1 MLGWGGLP
9 LCKRI
14 CKTFCMIRATANADG
29 PLFTINASVSGA
41 VVSLDN
47 WAFINL
53 AKGDP
58 SRRQRFL
65 SAIHSG
71 VDLLFSV
78 TNAAELSG
86 PQGRSANLVRAFLD
100 EIGPRWFPA
109 KHDVTE
115 VIKLEIEGKAPDAV
129 CIDDGFLKSYVAD
142 RLRPYAPG
150 CGSVID
156 LSDGFFCLGPL
167 LDRVGPQRE
176 SIYESSASFDEL
188 LKNKMSAV
196 RALSKRDPLLL
207 DKKFPRIPFNSAR
220 PACFVYFNLLRIMT
234 VDASSLKNG
243 DGMDFCHTV
252 MATAFASFATL
263 DKQWKRRV
271 ESLPKPNQLARIY
284 GPSELDQLVTDMELS
299 LVHRAAS

>member
-1 MLGWGGLP
+1 
-9 LCKRI
+9 
-14 CKTFCMIRATANADG
+14 MIRATANADG
-29 PLFTINASVSGA
+29 PLFTINASVSGGG
-41 VVSLDN
+41 VSLDN

-71 VDLLFSV
+71 IEVLFSV

-86 PQGRSANLVRAFLD
+86 PQGRSADVVRAFLD
-100 EIGPRWFPA
+100 EIGPHWFPA

-115 VIKLEIEGKAPDAV
+115 VIKLEMEGKSPDAV
-129 CIDDGFLKSYVAD
+129 CIDGDFLKSYVAD
-142 RLRPYAPG
+142 RLRPYTPG
-150 CGSVID
+150 CGNVID
-156 LSDGFFCLGPL
+156 LSGDFFRLGAL

-176 SIYESSASFDEL
+176 SIYESSARFDEL
-188 LKNKMSAV
+188 LKNKMTAV
-196 RALSKRDPLLL
+196 SALSKRDSLLL
-207 DKKFPRIPFNSAR
+207 DKQFPWIPFDSAR
-220 PACFVYFNLLRIMT
+220 PACFVYFNLFRIMAA
-234 VDASSLKNG
+234 DASSLKKG

-271 ESLPKPNQLARIY
+271 DSLPKPNRLARIY
-284 GPSELDQLVTDMELS
+284 GPSELDQMVTDMES
-299 LVHRAAS
+299 WVAHRAAS